1 MINLDILL
9 SKSGKFIKKNKGLL
23 TTIGA
28 CIGVGATIYF
38 TVKATTKVEKIL
50 ENKDNEIAIKC
61 QKKEVVKACVKPA
74 CSAALTIFC
83 IVLTYRF
90 GKQAEAGLLSLLAGA
105 EAMRRSYREQVIDSG
120 KLSPEEEEEL
130 YLKSMSN
137 DNYTDAKP
145 LPPKENYDD
154 YKLYK
159 ESLTGEYFYATEKDI
174 LEAEIK
180 LNRNINIGCCESFW
194 FWLQCL
200 TDNDTF
206 KDYKEGAIRCG
217 WSSTAMGTEEM
228 YGYSYVDICKKQ
240 MVDEETGREYVL
252 LYYPFLPHADYEDI
266 DLYDQKSYEVTRV
279 LKCRCCM

>member
-1 MINLDILL
+1 MNFEKIIKR
-9 SKSGKFIKKNKGLL
+9 SESFIKKNKGLI

-38 TVKATTKVEKIL
+38 TVKATTKVEEIL
-50 ENKDNEIAIKC
+50 QDKDNEIAIKC
-61 QKKEVVKACVKPA
+61 QTKNVVKACVKPA
-74 CSAALTIFC
+74 CAAALTIFC

-90 GKQAEAGLLSLLAGA
+90 GKQTEAGLLSLLAGA
-105 EAMRRSYREQVIDSG
+105 EAMRRSYREAVLDSD

-130 YLKSMSN
+130 YLKSITN
-137 DNYTDAKP
+137 DNYTDAKA
-145 LPPKENYDD
+145 LPPKENYED

-174 LEAEIK
+174 IVSELK
-180 LNRNINIGCCESFW
+180 LNRNISIGEYESFW

-206 KDYKEGAIRCG
+206 KEYKNGALRCG
-217 WSSTAMGTEEM
+217 WCSKGWGSEEA
-228 YGYSYVDICKKQ
+228 YGYSYVDICQKDC
-240 MVDEETGREYVL
+240 VDDNGREYTL

-266 DLYDQKSYEVTRV
+266 DLCDDKTYEVTRI
-279 LKCRCCM
+279 LKG

>member
-1 MINLDILL
+1 MNIEKIIKR
-9 SKSGKFIKKNKGLL
+9 SESFIKKNKGLI

-50 ENKDNEIAIKC
+50 QDKDNEIEIKG
-61 QKKEVVKACVKPA
+61 QTKNVVKACVKPA
-74 CSAALTIFC
+74 CAAALTIFC

-130 YLKSMSN
+130 YLKSITN
-137 DNYTDAKP
+137 DDYTDAKP
-145 LPPKENYDD
+145 LPPKENYEE

-174 LEAEIK
+174 LIAERE
-180 LNRNINIGCCESFW
+180 LNRNINIKEYEEFW

-206 KDYKEGAIRCG
+206 KEYKNGALRCG
-217 WSSTAMGTEEM
+217 WCSKGWGSEEA
-228 YGYSYVDICKKQ
+228 YSYSYVDICQKDC
-240 MVDEETGREYVL
+240 VDDNGREYTL

-266 DLYDQKSYEVTRV
+266 DLYDNKSYEVTRI
-279 LKCRCCM
+279 LKG

>member
-1 MINLDILL
+1 MNIEKIFKR
-9 SKSGKFIKKNKGLL
+9 SESFIKKNKGLF

-50 ENKDNEIAIKC
+50 QDKDNEIAIKC

-74 CSAALTIFC
+74 CAAALTIFC

-90 GKQAEAGLLSLLAGA
+90 GKQTEAGLLSLVAGA
-105 EAMRRSYREQVIDSG
+105 EAMRRSYREAVIDSG

-130 YLKSMSN
+130 YLKSITN

-145 LPPKENYDD
+145 LPEKENYEE

-159 ESLTGEYFYATEKDI
+159 EELTGEYFYATEKDI

-180 LNRNINIGCCESFW
+180 LNRNVNIKYCESFW

-206 KDYKEGAIRCG
+206 KEYKNGATRCG
-217 WSSTAMGTEEM
+217 WSSLALGTEEA
-228 YGYSYVDICKKQ
+228 YGYQYVDICKKE
-240 MVDEETGREYVL
+240 MVDENGREYTL
-252 LYYPFLPHADYEDI
+252 LYYPFPPHADYEDI
-266 DLYDQKSYEVTRV
+266 DLCSEKTYEVTRI
-279 LKCRCCM
+279 LKG

>member
-1 MINLDILL
+1 MNIEKIIKR
-9 SKSGKFIKKNKGLL
+9 SESFIKKNKGLI

-50 ENKDNEIAIKC
+50 QNKDNEIAIKC
-61 QKKEVVKACVKPA
+61 QKKEVVKTCVKPA
-74 CSAALTIFC
+74 CAAALTIFC

-90 GKQAEAGLLSLLAGA
+90 GKQAEAGLLSLVAGGSA
-105 EAMRRSYREQVIDSG
+105 LMKEYRKQMVDSG
-120 KLSPEEEEEL
+120 AMSPDEECDCYEAAMNSL
-130 YLKSMSN
+130 
-137 DNYTDAKP
+137 DKP

-159 ESLTGEYFYATEKDI
+159 EELTGEYFYAKPNDI
-174 LEAEIK
+174 IIAELK
-180 LNRNINIGCCESFW
+180 LNRNINIKEYEDFW

-206 KDYKEGAIRCG
+206 KEYKNGALRCG
-217 WSSTAMGTEEM
+217 WCSKGWGSEEK
-228 YGYSYVDICKKQ
+228 YGYAYADICQKDC
-240 MVDEETGREYVL
+240 VDDNGREYTL

-266 DLYDQKSYEVTRV
+266 DLSDDNTYEVTRI
-279 LKCRCCM
+279 LKG

>member
-1 MINLDILL
+1 MNIEKIIKR
-9 SKSGKFIKKNKGLL
+9 SESFIKKNKGLI

-50 ENKDNEIAIKC
+50 QDKDNEIAIKS
-61 QKKEVVKACVKPA
+61 QKKEVVKACVKPTCA
-74 CSAALTIFC
+74 AALTIFC

-90 GKQAEAGLLSLLAGA
+90 GKQTEAGLLSLLAGA

-130 YLKSMSN
+130 YLKSITN

-145 LPPKENYDD
+145 LPSKENYDD

-159 ESLTGEYFYATEKDI
+159 EELTGEYFYANPKDI
-174 LEAEIK
+174 LVAELK
-180 LNRNINIGCCESFW
+180 LNRNISIGEYESFW

-206 KDYKEGAIRCG
+206 KDYRNGALRCG
-217 WSSTAMGTEEM
+217 WCSKGWGSEEA
-228 YGYSYVDICKKQ
+228 YGYSYVVICQKDC
-240 MVDEETGREYVL
+240 VDDNGREYTL

-266 DLYDQKSYEVTRV
+266 DLCSDKTYEVTRI
-279 LKCRCCM
+279 LKG